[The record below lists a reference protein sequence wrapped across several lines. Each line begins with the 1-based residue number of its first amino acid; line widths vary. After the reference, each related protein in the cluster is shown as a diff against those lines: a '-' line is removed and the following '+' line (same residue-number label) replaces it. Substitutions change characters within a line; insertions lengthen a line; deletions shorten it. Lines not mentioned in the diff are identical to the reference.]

1 MIFEMHIPGP
11 PLNEFVERFIFFDDF
26 VTTHLIE
33 RFLPDGHTEIIISLR
48 DEADHIYHNESFE
61 EIQTCRN
68 GWVSG
73 LRTRPI
79 SIPAGS
85 GSSKLVVIF
94 RKGMAH
100 PFLPMPMSEL
110 ANTVVDADRI
120 FGNEFGFLRERL
132 LAAVKPGQ
140 RFSLVEDF
148 LLRRLNSDTELNPC
162 VEYAVNGIGAD
173 PSRTNLAKLS
183 DKIGYSQKHLITMF
197 KNNVGTTPKSYLR
210 VIRFQ
215 RVIEQIEETDTPDW
229 AAIALDAGF
238 YDQAHFNN
246 DFRSLS
252 GFTPS
257 EYVSKKT
264 DALNYV
270 PVL

>member
-11 PLNEFVERFIFFDDF
+11 PLCEFVQNFFFFDDF
-26 VTTHLIE
+26 VTSSLIE
-33 RFLPDGHTEIIISLR
+33 RFLPDGNTEIIISLR
-48 DEADHIYHNESFE
+48 DDAEHVYDNESLK

-68 GWVSG
+68 GWASG

-79 SIPAGS
+79 SIPAGN
-85 GSSKLVVIF
+85 GTSKLVIVF

-100 PFLPMPMSEL
+100 PFFPIPMSEL

-120 FGNEFGFLRERL
+120 WGSEFGILRERL
-132 LAAVKPGQ
+132 LAEATPSGKF
-140 RFSLVEDF
+140 RLVEGF
-148 LLRRLNSDTELNPC
+148 LAKHLNSDTELNPC

-215 RVIEQIEETDTPDW
+215 RVIEQIEETDIPDW
-229 AAIALDAGF
+229 SAIALDAGF

-252 GFTPS
+252 GFTPN
-257 EYVSKKT
+257 EYVAKKT